1 MIRTQRSQYLRKK
14 TDIKPPLR
22 FTVKEIFA
30 EAWPEVWTRDAD
42 CCRGASRGRAARR
55 FRLDQTTVVDVEEAD
70 WTLVKAIATAI
81 GLPYTGSKEET
92 LQMVECKLEEKGYD
106 SPNVQVSI
114 TDSEKDSSVLCLQ
127 SIAAQGV
134 FLQVGLKRAEEISTE
149 EGSEAEGSERVV
161 GPETEGDVTLAQ
173 ELELAQ
179 EEVSLLTETV
189 GSLNDNVFRLNVRV
203 NELWK
208 ANCLFAREFETAIA

>member
-1 MIRTQRSQYLRKK
+1 MLTAAAEQVVVELPE
-14 TDIKPPLR
+14 D
-22 FTVKEIFA
+22 FA
-30 EAWPEVWTRDAD
+30 WTRPLSLT
-42 CCRGASRGRAARR
+42 SRKLTGP
-55 FRLDQTTVVDVEEAD
+55 
-70 WTLVKAIATAI
+70 LVKAIATAI